1 MINKLIS
8 IMKRITVDKGII
20 DSESNPF
27 AHESWVAQSFGVTPK
42 RQGQIENLF
51 GQSAENILMSQPEN
65 DNRYVAF
72 LAIRWGFACLLK
84 NKLTYTE
91 KWSNR
96 HLYDGHGRPLKLKT
110 KFQ

>member
-1 MINKLIS
+1 
-8 IMKRITVDKGII
+8 MKHTIIDNGII
-20 DSESNPF
+20 DLKRNPF
-27 AHESWVAQSFGVTPK
+27 AHESWVAQSFGFTTK

-51 GQSAENILMSQPEN
+51 GQSVENILMTQPDN

-72 LAIRWGFACLLK
+72 VAIRWGFACLLK

-91 KWSNR
+91 NWNNR
-96 HLYDGHGRPLKLKT
+96 QLYDGYGRPLKLKT